1 MFTGIITHQAAL
13 LDRSGQSGDLRLRFR
28 AGDDFLEGCAEGDS
42 ISVSG
47 VCLTALDIASGC
59 FSADVSA
66 ETLAC
71 TTLGRL
77 QAGDK
82 VNLERAMGLSDRLD
96 GHLVSG
102 HVDGLARLVGDAPEG
117 RSRRLEF
124 ETQAGLMRYIAVKG
138 SVCLDGVSLT
148 VNGVQGSRFAVNVIP
163 HTLSLTTLGG
173 LQAGDD
179 VNLEVDLIAR
189 YLERLHPG
197 KDPS

>member
-13 LDRSGQSGDLRLRFR
+13 LDRPAQDGDLRLRLR
-28 AGDDFLEGCAEGDS
+28 AADDFLEGCVEGDS

-47 VCLTALDIASGC
+47 VCLTALEIASGC

-71 TTLGRL
+71 TTLGGL
-77 QAGDK
+77 QSGDR
-82 VNLERAMGLSDRLD
+82 VNLERAMALSDRLD

-102 HVDGLARLVGDAPEG
+102 HVDGLAKLVGGAPDG

-148 VNGVQGSRFAVNVIP
+148 VNGLQGSRFAVNVIP
-163 HTLSLTTLGG
+163 HTLGLTTLGG
-173 LQAGDD
+173 LQVGDD

-189 YLERLHPG
+189 YLERLYPG
-197 KDPS
+197 KDRS

>member
-1 MFTGIITHQAAL
+1 MFTGIITHQAEL
-13 LDRSGQSGDLRLRFR
+13 LDRSGQGGELRLRFR
-28 AGDDFLEGCAEGDS
+28 AGDGFLQGCAEGDS

-47 VCLTALDIASGC
+47 VCLTALDIASEC

-71 TTLGRL
+71 TTLGGL
-77 QAGDK
+77 QPGDR
-82 VNLERAMGLSDRLD
+82 VNLERAMALSDRLD

-102 HVDGLARLVGDAPEG
+102 HVDGLARLVGDNPEG

-124 ETQAGLMRYIAVKG
+124 ETQAGLMRYIAAKG

-148 VNGVQGSRFAVNVIP
+148 VNEVQGSRFAVNVIP
-163 HTLSLTTLGG
+163 HSLSLTTLGE
-173 LQAGDD
+173 LQAGDE

-197 KDPS
+197 EDPS

>member
-1 MFTGIITHQAAL
+1 MFTGIITHQAEL
-13 LDRSGQSGDLRLRFR
+13 LDRSGQGGDLRMRFR
-28 AGDDFLEGCAEGDS
+28 APDGFLEGCAEGDS

-59 FSADVSA
+59 FSADLSA

-71 TTLGRL
+71 TTLGGLRS
-77 QAGDK
+77 GDR
-82 VNLERAMGLSDRLD
+82 VNLERAMALSDRLD
-96 GHLVSG
+96 GHFVSG
-102 HVDGLARLVGDAPEG
+102 HVDGLARLVGDAPES

-148 VNGVQGSRFAVNVIP
+148 VNGVQDSRFAVNVIP
-163 HTLSLTTLGG
+163 HTLSFTTLGG

-197 KDPS
+197 EDPS